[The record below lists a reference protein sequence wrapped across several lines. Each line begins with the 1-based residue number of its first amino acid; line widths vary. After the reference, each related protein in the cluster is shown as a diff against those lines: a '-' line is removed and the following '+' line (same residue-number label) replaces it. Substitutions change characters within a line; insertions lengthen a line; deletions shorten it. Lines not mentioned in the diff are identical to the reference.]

1 MNVQYSR
8 VAIRIQYRVAVRH
21 VDLDL
26 LRTFQAVVESG
37 SFANAAE
44 QLGCTQPAVSLQ
56 VKRLE
61 TLFGRPLVE
70 RARPARATEP
80 GQTVLGYARRMLR
93 LNDELMGR
101 FDERRHGVMLRVGI
115 PSDFSVA
122 PLSAALSRFAAM
134 EPGAILDVHSEL
146 SSSLIEGLRA
156 GQYDLAVAVTGERA
170 NDLAVRTWNE
180 RMVWIAPPALKPSA
194 DRPLPLICYP
204 EGCVYRAR
212 MLERLTE
219 ESVNWRVAMT
229 SSSFS
234 SIVSAVES
242 GLGVSAL
249 AESTAP
255 AGLAVERRKPWP
267 DLGTVSV
274 GLYRHPDGTNGVG
287 QRLADLLLET
297 LDTRERKGRRRE

>member
-8 VAIRIQYRVAVRH
+8 VAIRTRYRVAVRH

-115 PSDFSVA
+115 ASDFSVA
-122 PLSAALSRFAAM
+122 PLSGALSRFAAM

-204 EGCVYRAR
+204 EGCVYRSR
-212 MLERLTE
+212 MLARLTE
-219 ESVNWRVAMT
+219 ESINWRVAMT
-229 SSSFS
+229 SSSIS

-267 DLGTVSV
+267 DLGSVSV

-297 LDTRERKGRRRE
+297 LDTRERKVRRRD